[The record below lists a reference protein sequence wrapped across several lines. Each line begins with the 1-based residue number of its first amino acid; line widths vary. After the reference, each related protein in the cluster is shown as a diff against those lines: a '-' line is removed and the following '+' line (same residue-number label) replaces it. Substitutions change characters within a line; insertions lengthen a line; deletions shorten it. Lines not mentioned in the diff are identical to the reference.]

1 VDQKLEEFLNLHS
14 AYLTPIIAD
23 FLKKRKTKDPG
34 IQGMISDLGLLAFE
48 RNQFIKKLEKID
60 QAFSQRLKDQ

>member
-1 VDQKLEEFLNLHS
+1 MDQKLEEFLNLHS

-34 IQGMISDLGLLAFE
+34 LQGMISDLGLLAFE
-48 RNQFIKKLEKID
+48 RN
-60 QAFSQRLKDQ
+60 

>member
-23 FLKKRKTKDPG
+23 FLKKRKNKDPG
-34 IQGMISDLGLLAFE
+34 LQVMISDLSLLAFE
-48 RNQFIKKLEKID
+48 RNLFIKKLEKID
-60 QAFSQRLKDQ
+60 QAFS